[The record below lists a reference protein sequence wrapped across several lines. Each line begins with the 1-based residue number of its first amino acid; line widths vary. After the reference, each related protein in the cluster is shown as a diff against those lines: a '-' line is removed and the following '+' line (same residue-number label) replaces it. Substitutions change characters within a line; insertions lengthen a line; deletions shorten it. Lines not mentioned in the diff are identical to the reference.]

1 MNKYLICRQIVLLL
15 ILLCGDVPLHPRPDS
30 YSNECHKFDKLKGL
44 KIMHLN
50 ARSIFNK
57 INQLRLIC
65 HESKPDLLC
74 PTERW
79 LNSRHEDFEIRIDG
93 YDLYRRVD
101 RLKAGEFVF
110 T

>member
-1 MNKYLICRQIVLLL
+1 
-15 ILLCGDVPLHPRPDS
+15 
-30 YSNECHKFDKLKGL
+30 
-44 KIMHLN
+44 MHLN